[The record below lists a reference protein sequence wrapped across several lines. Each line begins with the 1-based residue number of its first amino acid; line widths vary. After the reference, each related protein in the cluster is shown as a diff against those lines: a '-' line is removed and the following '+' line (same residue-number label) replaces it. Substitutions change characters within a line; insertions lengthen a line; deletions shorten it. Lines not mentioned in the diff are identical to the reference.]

1 MQFFTLCVN
10 ILKELMR
17 ISISKDNIIWLWF
30 FWYFFEMPKEI
41 LKGWRNF
48 LLFNLNYFSIP
59 LLLKTLFSHWKRY
72 YWIRGRGFNI
82 GEYLNVLLSNLM
94 SRFLGA
100 LIRLTL
106 IIIGII
112 SEFLI
117 VIVGTIVFLGWF
129 LLPILLILGLIFGI
143 FLIIPYP

>member
-1 MQFFTLCVN
+1 MLNVFLQKN
-10 ILKELMR
+10 IV
-17 ISISKDNIIWLWF
+17 ILWIY
-30 FWYFFEMPKEI
+30 WYFFEMPKEI

-82 GEYLNVLLSNLM
+82 GGYFDVLLSNLM

-100 LIRLTL
+100 IVRLFL
-106 IIIGII
+106 IIISSIFESLILI
-112 SEFLI
+112 SGF
-117 VIVGTIVFLGWF
+117 IVFLGWF
-129 LLPILLILGLIFGI
+129 LLPILLILGLVLGI
-143 FLIIPYP
+143 FLIIPY